1 MSELVDFAIYCRIST
16 ANQNIETQ
24 LREAQEYCRRNG
36 VVNYKTYAD
45 VGVSGMKD
53 TRPQLD
59 SMLRDLRAGQIRCIL
74 IYKLDRLGRSLPH
87 LLDLLGEFR
96 NQKVRLISIAD
107 GLDTQT
113 DNPMSRA
120 FWKLLG
126 VFAELE
132 REIIRERIM
141 SGLERVKN
149 SGKKLGR
156 PAGSKDKGQ
165 RSRSGYHLRYAGRSK
180 EQRRLGKR
188 MTVAVSQGE
197 SNDPVAI

>member
-1 MSELVDFAIYCRIST
+1 MTELTNVAVYGRVST
-16 ANQNIETQ
+16 QGQNIETQ
-24 LREAQEYCRRNG
+24 LREAQEYCNRNG
-36 VVNYKTYAD
+36 VTDYKSYAD
-45 VGVSGMKD
+45 VGVSGAKD

-59 SMLRDLRAGQIRCIL
+59 SMMRDVRAGKIRSIV

-96 NQKVRLISIAD
+96 NRKVRLISIAD

-132 REIIRERIM
+132 REIIRERVM
-141 SGLERVKN
+141 SGLAHAKAK
-149 SGKKLGR
+149 GKKLGR
-156 PAGSKDKGQ
+156 PRGAKDRGK
-165 RSRSGYHLRYAGRSK
+165 RSVSGYHLRYAGCTK
-180 EQRRLGKR
+180 EQRKLGKR
-188 MTVAVSQGE
+188 T
-197 SNDPVAI
+197 AITAAEGHDDATGI